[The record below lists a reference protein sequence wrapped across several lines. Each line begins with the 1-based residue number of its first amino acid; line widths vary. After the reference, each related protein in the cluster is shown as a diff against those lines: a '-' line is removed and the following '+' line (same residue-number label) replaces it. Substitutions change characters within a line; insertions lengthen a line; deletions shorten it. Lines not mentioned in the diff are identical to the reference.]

1 MEKVSSCFSKKCPLR
16 EWNFLFC
23 VALFNPDWSKVTQ
36 SLFWWSIWL
45 FELWSAWN
53 QHVAFSLMNVSMKR
67 FLPACF
73 NEKEDKSIVSVFS
86 STYFLF
92 ASSSLSV
99 GLVRLGLFRN
109 SFLTIFFQINKFL
122 QETTQF
128 QEEQSEVPLEGLHAF
143 VHLLDNKEL
152 VHLYS

>member
-1 MEKVSSCFSKKCPLR
+1 
-16 EWNFLFC
+16 
-23 VALFNPDWSKVTQ
+23 
-36 SLFWWSIWL
+36 
-45 FELWSAWN
+45 
-53 QHVAFSLMNVSMKR
+53 MNVSMKR

-73 NEKEDKSIVSVFS
+73 NEKEDKSIDSVFS

-109 SFLTIFFQINKFL
+109 SFLTIFFQINEFL
-122 QETTQF
+122 QEATQF

-143 VHLLDNKEL
+143 VHLLDSKEL
-152 VHLYS
+152 GSVACH